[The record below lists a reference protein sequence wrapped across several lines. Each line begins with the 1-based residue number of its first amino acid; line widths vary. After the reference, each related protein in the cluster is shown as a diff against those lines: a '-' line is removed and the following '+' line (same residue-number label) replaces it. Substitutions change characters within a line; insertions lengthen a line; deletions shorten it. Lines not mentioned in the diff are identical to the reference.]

1 MRTIVLDTNCLLAI
15 LPSGSRYHSVWNDL
29 KIGRICLCVS
39 TEIMNEYEEILEQ
52 KVSAE
57 FAAVVMK
64 QLLGFPCLKRV
75 TPTYFLHLI
84 EADPDDNKFV
94 DCAFCGEAELIVTN
108 DSHFNILTTIPFPRL
123 GIMKL
128 QDFIELIS

>member
-15 LPSGSRYHSVWNDL
+15 LSSDSRYHSVWTDL
-29 KIGRICLCVS
+29 KAGRICLCVS
-39 TEIMNEYEEILEQ
+39 TEVLNEYEEILAA

-64 QLLGFPCLKRV
+64 QVLCFPCLKRV
-75 TPTYFLHLI
+75 TPTYFLQLI

-108 DSHFNILTTIPFPRL
+108 DAHFNVLATIPFPKL
-123 GIMKL
+123 VVMKL
-128 QDFIELIS
+128 QDFVELIS

>member
-15 LPSGSRYHSVWNDL
+15 LPSDSRYHSVWKDL
-29 KIGRICLCVS
+29 KFGRICLCVS
-39 TEIMNEYEEILEQ
+39 TEILNEYEEILAA

-64 QLLGFPCLKRV
+64 QVLGFPCLKRV
-75 TPTYFLHLI
+75 TPTYFLQLI

-108 DSHFNILTTIPFPRL
+108 DAHFNVLATISFPKL
-123 GIMKL
+123 VVMKL
-128 QDFIELIS
+128 QDFVRLIS

>member
-29 KIGRICLCVS
+29 RSGSICLCVS

-64 QLLGFPCLKRV
+64 QILGFPCLKRV
-75 TPTYFLHLI
+75 APTYFLQLI

-108 DSHFNILTTIPFPRL
+108 DTHFNILTTIPFPKL
-123 GIMKL
+123 VVIKL
-128 QDFIELIS
+128 QDFMKLIS